1 MSTVQDLNP
10 AVHWRHKIKFWHALL
25 LIAVGL
31 LVVSPPWFVVQ
42 PSEMANVRRLGKVL
56 HPAPLSDGWY
66 FKAPLLD
73 DVDIL
78 QVSLTSFQVED
89 LPIFTM
95 DSQWINVSVGISFSV
110 PEAAVLNLLYKVG
123 RSGGFDIDQN
133 LRPVISESTMLVF
146 SRHLAEKL
154 PSEREQVVKELEME
168 LSAAL
173 QRIFGLNIQDVQ
185 IININYLSERA
196 AMLCDELKQM
206 DSRPNPAAASH

>member
-42 PSEMANVRRLGKVL
+42 PSEMANVRRLGKVV
-56 HPAPLSDGWY
+56 HPVPLSDGWY

>member
-1 MSTVQDLNP
+1 MPTVQDLNP
-10 AVHWRHKIKFWHALL
+10 SVHWRHKIKFWHALL

-42 PSEMANVRRLGKVL
+42 PSEMANVRRLGKVV

>member
-1 MSTVQDLNP
+1 MSTVQTSENP
-10 AVHWRHKIKFWHALL
+10 FRRFGKIRFWHVL
-25 LIAVGL
+25 GL
-31 LVVSPPWFVVQ
+31 LVVGALLVSPPWFIVQ
-42 PSEMANVRRLGKVL
+42 PSEMANLRRLGKVV
-56 HPAPLSDGWY
+56 HPAPLPEGWY
-66 FKAPLLD
+66 FKTPFVD

-78 QVSLTSFQVED
+78 QVSLTGFQVED
-89 LPIFTM
+89 LPIYTM

-173 QRIFGLNIQDVQ
+173 QRIFGLHIQDVQ

-206 DSRPNPAAASH
+206 DSRPSPAAAQ

>member
-1 MSTVQDLNP
+1 MPTVQDLNP

-25 LIAVGL
+25 LIAAGL

-42 PSEMANVRRLGKVL
+42 PSEMANVRRLGKIL

-206 DSRPNPAAASH
+206 GSRPNPAAASH

>member
-1 MSTVQDLNP
+1 MPTVQDLNP

-42 PSEMANVRRLGKVL
+42 PSEMANVRRLGKVV

-123 RSGGFDIDQN
+123 RSGGFDIDEN